1 MRLVLLYQN
10 NLGTGIF
17 RRLAPRIRYGGSAV
31 SPAFMQR
38 ARVARP
44 AAVVGKAL
52 LRKRFCGFGVHAAKA
67 AQTLRELRP
76 QRVDRQDKNAAL
88 CRAAFFCFR
97 QCTWICLSVFFL
109 YVRVLVN
116 IAAQLFIKLRWSICA
131 NRAHCSFCIGD
142 LYCIFSPFD
151 QLMPLP
157 VAALLPICERL
168 FGEVDQWHVIVD
180 HHSAIFKFRKRI
192 FYRFAQR
199 ALFRYPRFC
208 QNGDMYRSTAT
219 WGSWAGNR
227 QRLFQQFQFQPKYWD
242 HFRYPI
248 VQAQ

>member
-1 MRLVLLYQN
+1 MHERNRSTDRPRSRKEKIVMQMRLVLLYQN

-88 CRAAFFCFR
+88 YTGAHKTVILKITIMAF
-97 QCTWICLSVFFL
+97 
-109 YVRVLVN
+109 VR
-116 IAAQLFIKLRWSICA
+116 RGW
-131 NRAHCSFCIGD
+131 
-142 LYCIFSPFD
+142 
-151 QLMPLP
+151 
-157 VAALLPICERL
+157 
-168 FGEVDQWHVIVD
+168 
-180 HHSAIFKFRKRI
+180 
-192 FYRFAQR
+192 
-199 ALFRYPRFC
+199 
-208 QNGDMYRSTAT
+208 
-219 WGSWAGNR
+219 
-227 QRLFQQFQFQPKYWD
+227 
-242 HFRYPI
+242 
-248 VQAQ
+248 

>member
-1 MRLVLLYQN
+1 MPPRPHKPSGSCGPKELIDKIKMPPFAGRHFSVFGNAPEYAYLY
-10 NLGTGIF
+10 F
-17 RRLAPRIRYGGSAV
+17 F
-31 SPAFMQR
+31 FM
-38 ARVARP
+38 
-44 AAVVGKAL
+44 
-52 LRKRFCGFGVHAAKA
+52 CGF
-67 AQTLRELRP
+67 
-76 QRVDRQDKNAAL
+76 
-88 CRAAFFCFR
+88 
-97 QCTWICLSVFFL
+97 WS
-109 YVRVLVN
+109 
-116 IAAQLFIKLRWSICA
+116 AQLFIKLRWSICA

-219 WGSWAGNR
+219 WGS
-227 QRLFQQFQFQPKYWD
+227 
-242 HFRYPI
+242 
-248 VQAQ
+248 